1 VVLAVLIEERVED
14 GDGLPSTV
22 NGETSVC
29 QPEAG
34 ARGGTI
40 GVG

>member
-1 VVLAVLIEERVED
+1 MVLAALIEERVEH

-34 ARGGTI
+34 AKGDTI